1 MLSSRNAMTPPK
13 RIITNSITIGTRCL
27 SEKATI
33 PFMTCVRFPT
43 DLLRPRRHAIDEE
56 TALGDHAIAGRKT
69 FDHLDHIAVGEPDLD
84 PPQLDRFFVVF
95 VAHHPDASGFA
106 LVDDGIARHRD
117 RLVAFTGED
126 LHAGK
131 HFRLEQTG
139 GVFRPRPPQQPPG
152 GWVPRRSP
160 PGTVAPEPPL

>member
-33 PFMTCVRFPT
+33 PFMTYVRFPT
-43 DLLRPRRHAIDEE
+43 DLLRARRHAIDEE
-56 TALGDHAIAGRKT
+56 TALGDDAIAGRKAL
-69 FDHLDHIAVGEPDLD
+69 DHLDHVAVGEPDLD

-95 VAHHPDASGFA
+95 IAHHPYAGGFA
-106 LVDDGIARHRD
+106 LIDDGIARDRD
-117 RLVAFTGED
+117 RLVAFTGEN

-131 HFRLEQTG
+131 HFRLEQAG
-139 GVFRPRPPQQPPG
+139 GIVDRRADHDP
-152 GWVPRRSP
+152 PRRR
-160 PGTVAPEPPL
+160 T